1 MHNFLIAL
9 FTLLS
14 TLFVVPAAPVNIS
27 VVSPA
32 PELTQMSILDYY
44 YVIPSKYFL
53 NDLIMD
59 TKERREAALNKL
71 MENERMGINKELF
84 SGENKDYKENNSD
97 NMLAVVDED
106 NYYLGMNPNE
116 SYGDYSQGFSMTVF
130 IKSNGEHVVAMES
143 HSCSLSCKPES
154 ANIFLLTYK
163 NGKWSDVTDQLLPL
177 EEINNSIKA
186 EVKYCEE
193 LNSKN
198 GNEEDVHDRCVV
210 THGGMQYNL
219 PQHGTTITAFNG
231 LSEIKFSLKWK
242 NDKFEFELV
251 DKNNS

>member
-9 FTLLS
+9 FTLIS
-14 TLFVVPAAPVNIS
+14 TLFVVPANVT
-27 VVSPA
+27 VVSPS

-59 TKERREAALNKL
+59 TKEERKTALNKL
-71 MENERMGINKELF
+71 MENEKMGLNKELF
-84 SGENKDYKENNSD
+84 SGENEDYKENNLD

-106 NYYLGMNPNE
+106 NYYLRMNPNE
-116 SYGDYSQGFSMTVF
+116 SFGDYSQGFSMTVF
-130 IKSNGEHVVAMES
+130 IKSNGEHLIAVES
-143 HSCSLSCKPES
+143 HNCGLHCVPEN
-154 ANIFLLTYK
+154 AGIFFLTYK
-163 NGKWSDVTDQLLPL
+163 NAKWSDVTDEFLPKEKIDNL
-177 EEINNSIKA
+177 IKN

-193 LNSKN
+193 LNSEN
-198 GNEEDVHDRCVV
+198 GSEEEVHDRCVV

-231 LSEIKFSLKWK
+231 LSEIKFNLKWK
-242 NDKFEFELV
+242 NDKFEFELA
-251 DKNNS
+251 NNND